1 MLSCVLIQAHPQR
14 CTCPATARRTHM
26 PVHLPRTRHAPAMHP
41 PPCAHCHACSPLAPT
56 AMHPPPMKT
65 PCIHRH
71 AGLIGL
77 PRRGRPLDGTRCWG
91 PATKVSMS
99 RAATRARGQVGG
111 KCTFSSLNVIRVF
124 CPAGWLLSPLPYR
137 SPTCSRVCS
146 QVPGDGSGAI
156 LSGEQGGP
164 IGYCY
169 LAYYLD
175 QDPDLRPAVIWPDVG
190 DGAEADQQWEGERG
204 RSGSLFYNM
213 PDDTATLLLF
223 APPT

>member
-14 CTCPATARRTHM
+14 CTCPATARRTRM

-111 KCTFSSLNVIRVF
+111 KCTLSSLNVIRVF
-124 CPAGWLLSPLPYR
+124 CPGWLSSPLPYR